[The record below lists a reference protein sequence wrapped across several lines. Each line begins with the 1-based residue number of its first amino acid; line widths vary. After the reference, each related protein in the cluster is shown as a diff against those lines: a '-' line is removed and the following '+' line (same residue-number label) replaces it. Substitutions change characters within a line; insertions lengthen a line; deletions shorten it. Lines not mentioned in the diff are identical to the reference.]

1 MKTEAIAYYHSLLN
15 DQSAVETHELLF
27 KLSKER
33 NLFFG
38 DRPLCIVLR
47 PHFYT
52 EDQFD
57 YLKQETETIL
67 GAFSK
72 VHQACIADAS
82 LRKQFWLEPWEEEM
96 IMGDKDSAI
105 PWPTS
110 RLDSFYSHEHNTLQ
124 FIEYNAETPAG
135 MGYEDMLAKAFSE
148 LPIMKRFRERFNVR
162 PLPVREQLLDALL
175 RAYNGWRGNKS
186 AVVPQIGIVDWEDV
200 PTRAEHYLCKDWFE
214 ANGVK
219 AVLADP
225 AKLEYRKGKLWSGD
239 FRIDLIYK
247 RVLGSELFERLGMK
261 NPIFDA
267 LREHNVCIANSF
279 QALLLYK
286 KCSLAFLSDVA
297 NHPLFNAAE
306 VKAIHDHI
314 PWTRHVVDKKTK
326 YGNQDIDLLPF
337 IADNRERLVLK
348 PNDSYG
354 GKGVVLGWDTSPEDW
369 TKALKEASNNPYIVQ
384 EKVNV
389 ASEVFPFYQDNQL
402 RLNRVYVDADPFIF
416 WGQTVGGVLT
426 RLSSAALLNVTAGHG
441 SAVPT
446 FLIERK

>member
-1 MKTEAIAYYHSLLN
+1 MKTEAIEYFHSLLN
-15 DQSAVETHELLF
+15 DRTAVETHELLF
-27 KLSKER
+27 KLSQER

-96 IMGDKDSAI
+96 IMNDRDSAI

-135 MGYEDMLAKAFSE
+135 MGYEDMLAKTFSE
-148 LPIMKRFRERFNVR
+148 LPIMKKFRERFNVR

-200 PTRAEHYLCKDWFE
+200 PTRAEHHLCKDWFE
-214 ANGVK
+214 SNGVK
-219 AVLADP
+219 TVLADP

-247 RVLGSELFERLGMK
+247 RVLGSELFERLGSK

-286 KCSLAFLSDVA
+286 KCSLAFLSDESR
-297 NHPLFNAAE
+297 HSMFNAAE

-314 PWTRHVVDKKTK
+314 PWTRYVAEGKTK
-326 YGNQDIDLLPF
+326 YRGQDVDLLPF
-337 IADNRERLVLK
+337 IADNREKLVLK

-354 GKGVVLGWDTSPEDW
+354 GKGVVLGWDTTPEDW
-369 TKALKEASNNPYIVQ
+369 TKAVGEASKSHYIVQ

-389 ASEVFPFYQDNQL
+389 AAEVFPFYQENQL